1 MPRKSAP
8 APVAPAPVAP
18 APVPVPVAP
27 APVAPEAK
35 KGKKAPNVWMV
46 FTARVEALLKTA
58 KEAASPDEV
67 ARFQGPATMSKQFAS
82 ALKDEK
88 PYDEWTDEEI
98 VARFKTWERPAK
110 KEPKEPKVKGPKE
123 PKVKKE
129 PKEPKAKKE
138 PKEPTPWQH
147 FLARVRGVLSGEKKP
162 PVMKFAAA
170 LKAMNPSYDT
180 WTDAQILAEFRGF
193 TPSA

>member
-8 APVAPAPVAP
+8 APVAPVVAPVAP
-18 APVPVPVAP
+18 A
-27 APVAPEAK
+27 APEAK

-46 FTARVEALLKTA
+46 FTGRVEALLKTA

-88 PYDEWTDEEI
+88 PYDEWKDDEI

-110 KEPKEPKVKGPKE
+110 EPKAKKE

-129 PKEPKAKKE
+129 PKAAKAAKE
-138 PKEPTPWQH
+138 PKEPKEPKAPTPWQQ
-147 FLARVRGVLSGEKKP
+147 FLARVRAALSGEKKP

-180 WTDAQILAEFRGF
+180 WTDAKILAEFRGF

>member
-1 MPRKSAP
+1 M
-8 APVAPAPVAP
+8 
-18 APVPVPVAP
+18 
-27 APVAPEAK
+27 APEAK

-88 PYDEWTDEEI
+88 PYDEWKDDEI

-110 KEPKEPKVKGPKE
+110 KEPKAKEPKVKGPRALLAKAKADK
-123 PKVKKE
+123 PAKE
-129 PKEPKAKKE
+129 PKEA
-138 PKEPTPWQH
+138 KEPTPWQH

>member
-1 MPRKSAP
+1 
-8 APVAPAPVAP
+8 
-18 APVPVPVAP
+18 
-27 APVAPEAK
+27 
-35 KGKKAPNVWMV
+35 MV
-46 FTARVEALLKTA
+46 FTGRVEALLKTA

-110 KEPKEPKVKGPKE
+110 V
-123 PKVKKE
+123 

-138 PKEPTPWQH
+138 PKTKKEPKAAKEPKEPKAPTPWQQ

-180 WTDAQILAEFRGF
+180 WTDAKILAEFRGF